1 MKLQAHSKNK
11 AINPAVGISILHAG
25 KNDYRVVIDGVG
37 EYAQV
42 RQLGIACAKMFHLAR
57 LDQDNIEW
65 VINAITTSNANV
77 ALTV

>member
-1 MKLQAHSKNK
+1 MQLKAHSKNK
-11 AINPAVGISILHAG
+11 AITPAVGISILHAG

-37 EYAQV
+37 EYAQT
-42 RQLGIACAKMFHLAR
+42 RHLGVACTKMSHLAM
-57 LDQDNIEW
+57 LDRDNIEW